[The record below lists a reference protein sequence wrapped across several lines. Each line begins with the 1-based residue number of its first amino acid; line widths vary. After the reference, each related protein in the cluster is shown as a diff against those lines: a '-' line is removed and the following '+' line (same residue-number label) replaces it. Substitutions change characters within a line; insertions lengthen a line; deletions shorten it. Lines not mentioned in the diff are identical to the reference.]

1 MVCYN
6 HTMDNIVIKIEDKTV
21 TLPRY
26 STVYKALE
34 KAGLSVAARYEDN
47 PIVGATVNGE
57 LQPLGAVIETLEA
70 TVSPIRVFD
79 YYGRRIYRHSLAF
92 LLGMAAQQIF
102 PDRVL
107 TIWHSMGNSL
117 YFSFEDNQV
126 LEQTDIEALSS
137 RMSSIVRNNYEIEYT
152 ALTCSAAVE
161 YFKKNNRTDTAE
173 LISNHNNPSI
183 FLYKVEDHYDM
194 AYEPLAPRTGLL
206 TVWDLVPYGRRG
218 MLLRYPD
225 SPDVQN
231 LRNTT
236 DNPKLFSVFEEYKQW
251 GKILG
256 VSSASQ
262 MNKRVTDG
270 SVNQYIR
277 LSESLQR
284 KKLYALADEIT
295 RRQSKSVFISGP
307 SSSGKTT
314 FSKKLC
320 EQLSLMG
327 YDPIQISLDDYY
339 KPRVEIP
346 LNKKGEPDYECI
358 EALRVDAF
366 KSDMEKLFKRE
377 EVYLPI
383 WSIAHQKLTYRDK
396 TVKLDD
402 YSIFV
407 IEGIHAL
414 NPVFTSCVPKESV
427 FRIYISALTQLTLDS
442 HNRISTTDTR
452 ILRRLIRDN
461 RTRGISATDT
471 LSMWGSIATGERK
484 HIFPFQSNADVMF
497 NTSLDYEIG
506 VLSTYAIPLLAEVSP
521 ESGGAYT
528 DARRLLSFLKNINAI
543 PSDPVP
549 SDSLLREFI
558 GGSDYEE

>member
-1 MVCYN
+1 
-6 HTMDNIVIKIEDKTV
+6 MDEIIVKIADKKV
-21 TLPRY
+21 SVPKY
-26 STVYKALE
+26 STVYRALE
-34 KAGLSVAARYEDN
+34 KAGLSVGARYEDN
-47 PIVGATVNGE
+47 PIVGAAVNGE
-57 LQPLGAVIETLEA
+57 LQPLGAAIETAEA
-70 TVSPIRVFD
+70 TVDPIRAYD

-92 LLGMAAQQIF
+92 LLGMAAKQIC

-117 YFSFEDNQV
+117 YFGFEDNKIIDHS
-126 LEQTDIEALSS
+126 DIEAIAS
-137 RMSSIVRNNYEIEYT
+137 RMQSIVRNNYEIEYT
-152 ALTCSAAVE
+152 ALSCSAAIR
-161 YFKKNNRTDTAE
+161 YFEKNNQKDTAG
-173 LISNHNNPSI
+173 LITNHNNPSI
-183 FLYKVEDHYDM
+183 HLYRVEEHYDK

-206 TVWDLVPYGRRG
+206 TLWDLVPYGRRG

-225 SPDVQN
+225 SGDVKN
-231 LRNTT
+231 IRKTT
-236 DNPKLFSVFEEYKQW
+236 DNPKLFGVFEEYKQW

-256 VSSASQ
+256 VSSAYQ
-262 MNKRVTDG
+262 MNKRVTNG
-270 SVNQYIR
+270 SIYQYIR

-295 RRQSKSVFISGP
+295 KRQSKSVFISGP

-327 YDPIQISLDDYY
+327 YNPIQISLDDYY
-339 KPRVEIP
+339 KPRTEIP
-346 LNKKGEPDYECI
+346 LDEKGEHDYECV

-366 KSDMEKLFKRE
+366 NDDMRRIFNKE
-377 EVYLPI
+377 EVFLPI
-383 WSIAHQKLTYRDK
+383 WSIAAQKLSFRK
-396 TVKLDD
+396 KPVQLDD
-402 YSIFV
+402 LTIFV

-414 NPVFTSCVPKESV
+414 NPVFTSCVPQETV
-427 FRIYISALTQLTLDS
+427 FKIYISALTQLTLDN

-452 ILRRLIRDN
+452 ILRRIIRDN
-461 RTRGISATDT
+461 RTRGISATVT
-471 LSMWGSIATGERK
+471 LSMWGSVASGERK
-484 HIFPFQSNADVMF
+484 HIFPFQNNADIMF

-528 DARRLLSFLKNINAI
+528 DARRLLTFLKYINAI
-543 PSDPVP
+543 PADPVP

-558 GGSDYEE
+558 GGSDYED

>member
-1 MVCYN
+1 
-6 HTMDNIVIKIEDKTV
+6 MDDIIVKIADKTV
-21 TLPRY
+21 SVPKF

-34 KAGLSVAARYEDN
+34 KAGLSVGSRYEDN

-57 LQPLGAVIETLEA
+57 LQPLGAAIETSEA
-70 TVSPIRVFD
+70 KVEFIKAYD

-92 LLGMAAQQIF
+92 LLGMAAKQIL

-117 YFSFEDNQV
+117 YFGFEDN
-126 LEQTDIEALSS
+126 EIINPTDIEAIAS
-137 RMSSIVRNNYEIEYT
+137 RMQSIVRNNYEIEYT
-152 ALTCSAAVE
+152 ALSCSDAIK
-161 YFKKNNRTDTAE
+161 YFEKNNQKDTAG
-173 LISNHNNPSI
+173 LIRNHNNPSI
-183 FLYKVEDHYDM
+183 YLYRVEEHYDK

-206 TVWDLVPYGRRG
+206 TLWDLVPYGRRG

-225 SPDVQN
+225 SSDVKN
-231 LRNTT
+231 IKKTA
-236 DNPKLFSVFEEYKQW
+236 DNPKLFGVFEEYKQW

-256 VSSASQ
+256 VSSACQ
-262 MNKRVTDG
+262 MNRRVTDG
-270 SVNQYIR
+270 SVHKYIR

-295 RRQSKSVFISGP
+295 RKQSKSVFISGP

-314 FSKKLC
+314 FAKKLC

-327 YDPIQISLDDYY
+327 YNPILISLDDYY
-339 KPRVEIP
+339 KPRTDIP
-346 LNKKGEPDYECI
+346 RDENGEHDYECV

-366 KSDMEKLFKRE
+366 KADMEGIFRGD
-377 EVYLPI
+377 EVHLPI
-383 WSIAHQKLTYRDK
+383 WSIAEQKLRFRK
-396 TVKLDD
+396 KAAKLDAL
-402 YSIFV
+402 SIFV

-414 NPVFTSCVPKESV
+414 NPIFTSCVPQDSV
-427 FRIYISALTQLTLDS
+427 YRIYISALTQLTLDN

-452 ILRRLIRDN
+452 ILRRIIRDN
-461 RTRGISATDT
+461 RTRGISATNT
-471 LSMWGSIATGERK
+471 LSMWGSVTAGERK
-484 HIFPFQSNADVMF
+484 HIFPFQNNADIMF

-521 ESGGAYT
+521 ESGSAYT
-528 DARRLLSFLKNINAI
+528 DARRLLTFLKYINAI
-543 PSDPVP
+543 PADPVP

-558 GGSDYEE
+558 GGSDYED